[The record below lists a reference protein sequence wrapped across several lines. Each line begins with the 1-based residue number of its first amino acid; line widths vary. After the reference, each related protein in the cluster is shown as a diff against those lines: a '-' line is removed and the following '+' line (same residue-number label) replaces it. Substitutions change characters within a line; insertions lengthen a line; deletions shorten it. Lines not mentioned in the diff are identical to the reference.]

1 MKMGSPLFTE
11 ILSHLL
17 TVGGFLLAVFLI
29 ARLMSEKR
37 QPGNTMAWLLVI
49 VLIPYVGV
57 PLYLLLGGRKLR
69 RLAARKSRLSP
80 VPSDAAAVTS
90 AVAAGPS
97 PRPSCAKAG
106 AHRWAETPCGFSP
119 VARRRMPS
127 SNGKFVKPGIPST

>member
-1 MKMGSPLFTE
+1 MKTWSPLYTE

-69 RLAARKSRLSP
+69 RLVARKSRLSP
-80 VPSDAAAVTS
+80 HALGRGRRDLGRRGRGHRPGPRARKRVPAS
-90 AVAAGPS
+90 G
-97 PRPSCAKAG
+97 RK
-106 AHRWAETPCGFSP
+106 HRAFSHQ
-119 VARRRMPS
+119 RRGGVCR
-127 SNGKFVKPGIPST
+127 V

>member
-1 MKMGSPLFTE
+1 MKTWSPLYTE

-90 AVAAGPS
+90 ATAAG
-97 PRPSCAKAG
+97 
-106 AHRWAETPCGFSP
+106 
-119 VARRRMPS
+119 
-127 SNGKFVKPGIPST
+127 